1 MDFKTKKGL
10 MMSDD
15 KAGTPLDR
23 LIDQIFT
30 EKELGIQNITPSE
43 FQEIDK
49 LTQTILTKHDQKSS
63 HHDGMHQK
71 FAEVLKDVKLGIP
84 DMLVGPTGSG
94 KSTLLKQVAEKLEL
108 EYYPMSVNGQ
118 TAEYQIIGYKDA
130 IGRYKRTAFREAYEK
145 GGLFSFE
152 EIDAGNP
159 NVLTVINNA
168 LSDDFYIFPDK
179 KVRKHKD
186 FRLCASANTYGYGA
200 TRQYIGR
207 NPLDAATLNRF
218 AMITVDYDENLEI
231 QIGPVPEWTLFV
243 QALRHTVSCWD
254 NNTPPIIISTRAI
267 VSGGWDIKSGT
278 DWDTVLHKFV
288 WRGVALQPETIGTM
302 KQIDAMKQEAFKEFI
317 KNYLLF
323 KRNNHTK

>member
-1 MDFKTKKGL
+1 
-10 MMSDD
+10 
-15 KAGTPLDR
+15 
-23 LIDQIFT
+23 
-30 EKELGIQNITPSE
+30 
-43 FQEIDK
+43 
-49 LTQTILTKHDQKSS
+49 
-63 HHDGMHQK
+63 
-71 FAEVLKDVKLGIP
+71 
-84 DMLVGPTGSG
+84 MLVGPAGSG
-94 KSTLLKQVAEKLEL
+94 KSTLLNQVAKEL
-108 EYYPMSVNGQ
+108 NLQFYPMSVNSQ
-118 TAEYQIIGYKDA
+118 TSEYHIIGYKDA
-130 IGRYKRTAFREAYEK
+130 NGRYNETTFRKAYEK

-168 LSDDFYIFPDK
+168 LSQDFYLFPDK
-179 KVRKHKD
+179 VVQKHKD

-207 NPLDAATLNRF
+207 NPLDAATLDRF
-218 AMITVDYDENLEI
+218 AMITVDYDEDLEI
-231 QIGPVPEWTLFV
+231 QIGPVPEWTFFV

-288 WRGVALQPETIGTM
+288 WRGVALQPETIAT
-302 KQIDAMKQEAFKEFI
+302 MKQEAFKKFI
-317 KNYLLF
+317 PNYLLF